1 MFPQVPKLTIR
12 RRLSQSFKRY
22 NFSPAESHHAPHDS
36 LNGILMMPSIPG
48 TGQLFP
54 GEEEWR
60 SKFASYET
68 ELEEHN

>member
-1 MFPQVPKLTIR
+1 MLTIR
-12 RRLSQSFKRY
+12 RRLSQSLKRY

-54 GEEEWR
+54 GEEESR

>member
-1 MFPQVPKLTIR
+1 MFPQVPMLTIR
-12 RRLSQSFKRY
+12 RRWSQSFKRY

-36 LNGILMMPSIPG
+36 LNGIVMMPSIPG
-48 TGQLFP
+48 TGQLLS
-54 GEEEWR
+54 GEEESG